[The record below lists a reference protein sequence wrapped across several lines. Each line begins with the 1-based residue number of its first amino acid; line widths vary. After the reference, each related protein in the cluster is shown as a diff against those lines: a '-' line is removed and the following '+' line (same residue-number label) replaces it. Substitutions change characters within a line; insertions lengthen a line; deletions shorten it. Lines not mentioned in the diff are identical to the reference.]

1 MFGKQNIML
10 YICIVELWRN
20 WLDAKNNYMKLKY
33 RITENECWECT
44 SHCTN
49 SEGYVKVTHNGKQS
63 YGHRYMYEK
72 IYGKISSE
80 VLRHTCDN
88 RWCINPSH
96 LIEGTHA
103 DNVKDRVESKGFHW
117 LKHNIKPFS
126 LYDPRSK
133 TGCHDLEEEENVTKQ
148 WQEAEEK
155 TFKNPLIFVKK

>member
-1 MFGKQNIML
+1 MA
-10 YICIVELWRN
+10 EL
-20 WLDAKNNYMKLKY
+20 LVDAKNNYMKLKY

-103 DNVKDRVESKGFHW
+103 DKVKDRV
-117 LKHNIKPFS
+117 
-126 LYDPRSK
+126 
-133 TGCHDLEEEENVTKQ
+133 NVINKVR
-148 WQEAEEK
+148 
-155 TFKNPLIFVKK
+155 KNKLLVLN

>member
-1 MFGKQNIML
+1 M
-10 YICIVELWRN
+10 VEL
-20 WLDAKNNYMKLKY
+20 LVDAKNNYMKLKY

-103 DNVKDRVESKGFHW
+103 DNVKDRVERKRSAVGTANGRAKLSELDVIDIFIDNITPKNTLAKRYNVDPKVIRDIKNGKTWVTVTSK
-117 LKHNIKPFS
+117 I
-126 LYDPRSK
+126 
-133 TGCHDLEEEENVTKQ
+133 
-148 WQEAEEK
+148 
-155 TFKNPLIFVKK
+155 